1 MNETEI
7 LFKKTLEDI
16 EKRLSETEPYEIL
29 LISGLIRKLFLDD
42 FSLVDQV
49 NREHRIKFVFVTTV
63 PISLPNNGPY
73 QTFWTIQDG
82 LDPDTAP
89 PFKKH
94 LTVNRDQFFQTI
106 VTVVNNHKYTV
117 RDVIQFEAN
126 VMGGVHAGSPKT
138 EKERVLKEIDSTFSV
153 GGYASS
159 VRQLMAIAR
168 VILKTLD
175 PLRKAINSA

>member
-1 MNETEI
+1 MT
-7 LFKKTLEDI
+7 
-16 EKRLSETEPYEIL
+16 S
-29 LISGLIRKLFLDD
+29 
-42 FSLVDQV
+42 
-49 NREHRIKFVFVTTV
+49 
-63 PISLPNNGPY
+63 
-73 QTFWTIQDG
+73 
-82 LDPDTAP
+82 
-89 PFKKH
+89 
-94 LTVNRDQFFQTI
+94 FFQTI

-168 VILKTLD
+168 VILKALD
-175 PLRKAINSA
+175 PLRQAINSA